1 MGAFDNLTDVE
12 DNKSSLTPDEFILNQ
27 NYPNPFNPSTTI
39 SFSIPIVPL
48 SSPLRKWRNEEGF
61 VTLIVYDILG
71 RKIATLLNEEINPGY
86 YEVAFNGSN
95 LSSGTYFYKLST
107 QDYSETKSMVLLK

>member
-1 MGAFDNLTDVE
+1 MCIRDSPSPYQGVGNSERLT
-12 DNKSSLTPDEFILNQ
+12 S
-27 NYPNPFNPSTTI
+27 
-39 SFSIPIVPL
+39 
-48 SSPLRKWRNEEGF
+48 
-61 VTLIVYDILG
+61 LIVYDLLG
-71 RKIATLLNEEINPGY
+71 RRIATLLNKEMKPGF